1 MEIAKI
7 ILEFFKVTIWPIT
20 IFIILLIFQNQI
32 GDLFHR
38 IKKAELPGGINIETF
53 PEQLQ
58 LAKEISKEVKKERL
72 EKNLENQKPIIHL
85 TDANKRMIS
94 LGLAPSPSGLDMSY
108 YRNLS
113 KQDPN
118 IAFAGLRMEIDLMI
132 KNLAKGFKIEISDSE
147 STDDK
152 LRNLRDNDA
161 ITDNQ
166 FDLIKKI
173 IKLCNNAIHGLKV
186 TDEDANAILD
196 IATVLRDDYITWLSW
211 GFNDN

>member
-1 MEIAKI
+1 MEITKI
-7 ILEFFKVTIWPIT
+7 ILEFIKVTIWPIT

-58 LAKEISKEVKKERL
+58 LAKEISKEVKKESL
-72 EKNLENQKPIIHL
+72 AKNAENKKPILNL

-132 KNLAKGFKIEISDSE
+132 KNLAKGFKIEISDSD

-152 LRNLRDNDA
+152 LRKLRDNDA

-166 FDLIKKI
+166 FDLIKKL

-196 IATVLRDDYITWLSW
+196 IATVLRDDYIAWLSW

>member
-1 MEIAKI
+1 MEITKI
-7 ILEFFKVTIWPIT
+7 ILEFIKVTIWPIT

-58 LAKEISKEVKKERL
+58 LAKEISKEVKKESL
-72 EKNLENQKPIIHL
+72 AKNAENKKPIINL

-132 KNLAKGFKIEISDSE
+132 KNLAKGFKIEISDSD

-152 LRNLRDNDA
+152 LRKLRDNDA

-166 FDLIKKI
+166 FDLIKKL

-196 IATVLRDDYITWLSW
+196 IGTVLRDDYIAWLSW